1 MGALPYHT
9 VLAQDGVFHPGAL
22 FHHRPGHN
30 HGVGDLSPLLHHGV
44 VAEDRIFYLAA
55 NVAALGH
62 GTVAHIRRG
71 RIEGGRT
78 GGGAA
83 VNGPALIQQVQARAG
98 SEHIHIG
105 IPQRVQGAHILP
117 IALEAIGHHFFP
129 GTEHGGD
136 DIFAE
141 VVGGG
146 GVCLV
151 MQQVRPEF
159 FPGED
164 VNAHGGQVALGMGG
178 LFLELRN
185 GIPVIYIHNAE
196 AACLLPGDL
205 HNGDGAVSPGLLMT
219 AEHPG
224 VVHFIDMVAGEDG
237 HIVRV
242 IQVYEAD
249 ILIDGIGGALVP
261 PGPGIAL
268 IGGQDM
274 YAAVHAV
281 QLPGLAA
288 ADVAVQL
295 QGAVLGQH
303 THGVDAGVGTVG
315 QGKVDDAELPSK
327 GDGGLGHIPGEDIET
342 AALAPGQQHGDTF
355 FFHG

>member
-1 MGALPYHT
+1 
-9 VLAQDGVFHPGAL
+9 
-22 FHHRPGHN
+22 
-30 HGVGDLSPLLHHGV
+30 
-44 VAEDRIFYLAA
+44 
-55 NVAALGH
+55 
-62 GTVAHIRRG
+62 
-71 RIEGGRT
+71 
-78 GGGAA
+78 
-83 VNGPALIQQVQARAG
+83 
-98 SEHIHIG
+98 
-105 IPQRVQGAHILP
+105 
-117 IALEAIGHHFFP
+117 
-129 GTEHGGD
+129 
-136 DIFAE
+136 
-141 VVGGG
+141 
-146 GVCLV
+146 
-151 MQQVRPEF
+151 
-159 FPGED
+159 
-164 VNAHGGQVALGMGG
+164 MGG

-205 HNGDGAVSPGLLMT
+205 HNGDGTVGPGLLMA

-295 QGAVLGQH
+295 QGTVLGQH
-303 THGVDAGVGTVG
+303 THGVNAGVGTVG

-327 GDGGLGHIPGEDIET
+327 GDGRLGHIPGEDIEP